1 MKRDALMPNTGRSL
15 QAGSGLTRKIMRNW
29 VLYLMLLPAVVLVFC
44 FCYIPMYGVTIAF
57 KDFKNAL
64 GILGSPWADPLFKH
78 FLRFFKSYQ
87 FSTTM
92 VNTLVIS
99 LYSMVVSFP
108 FPILLA
114 LLINQ
119 MHARRFRRVFQTVT
133 YMPYFISTVVMV
145 GLMIILL
152 SPSTGIVGNVYK
164 LFHRQAPNI
173 MGTPSLMST
182 VYVWSG
188 VWQSTGW
195 DSIIYLAALSAVDP
209 TLYEAATVDGAGKLH
224 KLLHIDIPML
234 LPTAA
239 ILLILRAGNIMN
251 VGFEKVYLM
260 QNDLNLSVSEILNTY
275 VYKLGMKNSQYS
287 ISTAVSLFNNLI
299 NCTLLVVIN
308 QITKRL
314 SENSLW

>member
-1 MKRDALMPNTGRSL
+1 M
-15 QAGSGLTRKIMRNW
+15 
-29 VLYLMLLPAVVLVFC
+29 YLMLLPAVVLVFC

-57 KDFKNAL
+57 KDYKNAL
-64 GILGSPWADPLFKH
+64 GILGSPWAVPLFKH

-87 FSTTM
+87 FASTIM
-92 VNTLVIS
+92 NTLVIS

-119 MHARRFRRVFQTVT
+119 IHARRFRRIFQTVT

-164 LFHRQAPNI
+164 LFQKQAPNI

-209 TLYEAATVDGAGKLH
+209 TLYEAATVDGAGKLR

-275 VYKLGMKNSQYS
+275 VYKLGMRNSQYS
-287 ISTAVSLFNNLI
+287 ISTAVSLFNNLV
-299 NCTLLVVIN
+299 NCTLLIAIN

>member
-1 MKRDALMPNTGRSL
+1 MLNTDRSL
-15 QAGSGLTRKIMRNW
+15 HAGSGLAQKVMRNW

-57 KDFKNAL
+57 KDYKNAL
-64 GILGSPWADPLFKH
+64 GILGSPWADPFFKH

-87 FSTTM
+87 FTTTIL
-92 VNTLVIS
+92 NTLVIS
-99 LYSMVVSFP
+99 LYSMFVSFP

-164 LFHRQAPNI
+164 LFQRQAPNI

-209 TLYEAATVDGAGKLH
+209 TLYEAATVDGAGKLR

-275 VYKLGMKNSQYS
+275 VYKLGMRSSQYS
-287 ISTAVSLFNNLI
+287 ISTAVSLFNNLV
-299 NCTLLVVIN
+299 NCTLLVAIN